1 MPRAIRYCLTGTALA
16 AVLAWAVLPGARPG
30 VASAISRVDLAGV
43 AVLLT
48 ALPALARR
56 RFGPMRADRRA
67 LLLRVA
73 GYLAVIALVLAKAQI
88 EQIDLSRLSA
98 AALAGVWAGAATFL
112 TVVGVYTLGLLAV
125 TAARPPVA
133 PAALAVGMGA
143 GMALG
148 LVVFG
153 LRMLV
158 NYVELDNGWVGLLSG
173 VLTVMTVLLVLY
185 TAVRAGIAAARRAPD
200 RGIAVPLAEQR
211 ARQAV
216 AAGLCV
222 GIAAALVVAL
232 LGTATIA
239 LAPHAAS
246 SIQWTLPGNLLA
258 PGRGPTMTPGAIP
271 AFEATF
277 SQAAAGYLLVLMIF
291 PVLGAG
297 LGAWGGLIAIR
308 PGPAS
313 DGGWGGGGPGDPDPG
328 PFGPD
333 GGRFA
338 WDELEEFPELA
349 RPAHDRIPAGAL

>member
-16 AVLAWAVLPGARPG
+16 AVLTWAVLPGSRPG
-30 VASAISRVDLAGV
+30 VSTAVGRVDLAGV
-43 AVLLT
+43 AVLL
-48 ALPALARR
+48 AVLPALASR
-56 RFGPMRADRRA
+56 RFGPVRPDRRA
-67 LLLRVA
+67 MLLRVA
-73 GYLAVIALVLAKAQI
+73 GYLAVIAFVLAKAQI
-88 EQIDLSRLSA
+88 GQVGLSRLPIA
-98 AALAGVWAGAATFL
+98 AVAGAWAGAATFL
-112 TVVGVYTLGLLAV
+112 TVIGVYTVALLAV

-133 PAALAVGMGA
+133 HTALAVGTGA
-143 GMALG
+143 GVALG

-158 NYVELDNGWVGLLSG
+158 NYVELGNGWVGLLSG

-185 TAVRAGIAAARRAPD
+185 TAVRAGIAAARRPPD
-200 RGIAVPLAEQR
+200 RRIPVPAAEQR

-232 LGTATIA
+232 LGAATIA
-239 LAPHAAS
+239 LSPHVAS

-258 PGRGPTMTPGAIP
+258 PGRGPTMTPGAVP

-308 PGPAS
+308 PGPAP

-333 GGRFA
+333 GGRFT

-349 RPAHDRIPAGAL
+349 RPVHDRIPAGAL

>member
-1 MPRAIRYCLTGTALA
+1 MPRAIRYCLSGMVLA
-16 AVLAWAVLPGARPG
+16 AVLAWAVLPGSRPG
-30 VASAISRVDLAGV
+30 VSSAIGRFDLAGV

-48 ALPALARR
+48 ALPVLIGH
-56 RFGPMRADRRA
+56 RFGPLRPGRQAM
-67 LLLRVA
+67 LLRA
-73 GYLAVIALVLAKAQI
+73 GGYLVVIALVLAKSQI
-88 EQIDLSRLSA
+88 EQTDLSRLPVA
-98 AALAGVWAGAATFL
+98 GLAGVWAGAATFL
-112 TVVGVYTLGLLAV
+112 TVIGVYTLALLAV

-133 PAALAVGMGA
+133 PAALAVGTGA
-143 GMALG
+143 GIALG

-158 NYVELDNGWVGLLSG
+158 NYVELGNGWVGLLSG

-185 TAVRAGIAAARRAPD
+185 TAVRAGIAAARRPPD
-200 RGIAVPLAEQR
+200 RSIGVPAGEQR

-222 GIAAALVVAL
+222 GIGAAIVVAL
-232 LGTATIA
+232 LGIATIA

-246 SIQWTLPGNLLA
+246 SIQWTLPGDLLA
-258 PGRGPTMTPGAIP
+258 PGRGPTMTPGSVP
-271 AFEATF
+271 AFEAAF

-333 GGRFA
+333 GGRLA

-349 RPAHDRIPAGAL
+349 RPAHDRIPAGAH